1 MRADARLDPLP
12 DGLAV
17 LLGDAGSLLGRA
29 VPHADDV
36 LQLSHADVLWVVI
49 VGRKVPRRV
58 YN

>member
-1 MRADARLDPLP
+1 MRADAGLDALP
-12 DGLAV
+12 DGFAV
-17 LLGDAGSLLGRA
+17 LLGYRGSLLGGV